1 MFMDKFSVRSLFFV
15 CCGLLIGSES
25 ALGQERNVPMPSV
38 DVPTK
43 LEPYADLALVEKNA
57 RRAIELLATA
67 EVKLSPYPEG
77 RQKQITAECDS
88 PEVRSFNSGYV
99 LAHTG
104 FNLFLSLQEMGIPRV
119 DGPNGLPNNTKRNFV
134 QFGRAALLSV
144 WTPSRL
150 RELLKVRK
158 AVRDLPQ
165 PIRAD
170 LAVFLSKLL
179 EYRQHYARL
188 KKARAAALDDIFN
201 REGADYYWY
210 SVWRNQPDVLKND
223 RSRIPEGIG
232 YPELSELLDEHVRQV
247 SDVGKTDPGS
257 CFIEHHGPTITL
269 PSEKLEYDGRWIYP
283 TKYLIS
289 FWRRRDMEGTG
300 NIAAY
305 VIAEVL
311 DTLRK
316 DLKP

>member
-99 LAHTG
+99 LAHAG

-119 DGPNGLPNNTKRNFV
+119 DGPNGLPSNTKRNFV

-232 YPELSELLDEHVRQV
+232 YPSCQSCSTSTCGKFQMSAKLVRGAALSSTMAPRSRCHPRSL
-247 SDVGKTDPGS
+247 STMAGGS
-257 CFIEHHGPTITL
+257 TP
-269 PSEKLEYDGRWIYP
+269 PS
-283 TKYLIS
+283 T
-289 FWRRRDMEGTG
+289 
-300 NIAAY
+300 
-305 VIAEVL
+305 
-311 DTLRK
+311 
-316 DLKP
+316 